1 MIKIKKKI
9 FFVIKSAFALVIFLT
24 LVLFFYAAFFFDPSS
39 IERKTVKN
47 EIIEEEQLIEEEEKR
62 LIEEERLKEEE
73 KQKLKEKTKIKQVK
87 TTLKDGLYATV
98 GNKAI
103 TRSDI
108 LNEIKSI
115 LILNNMNYSDEKRQE
130 LQQMAVKSVIKRN
143 IKEIEIDKNDFL
155 EFSQTDLNFHLN
167 RLASNA
173 NMDLATLKNIC
184 ISNGLDFSIIEN
196 KMKIELL
203 WNSLIFHLYRNKV
216 SVNLGEIDKQL
227 KLNQNKKEFNEYLI
241 SEIVVKAVEKDK
253 LESMIKDI
261 KKKIEIEG
269 FKNVAMKLSIS
280 ESAMSGGDLGWL
292 NENKLAE
299 KFRSILSN
307 TPIGSL
313 SKPILLNKNILIFK
327 VRDKR
332 KIKKETNL
340 EELKNQLVDSEKTKM
355 LNMYSRS
362 HYDKLRRL
370 ISIKFFN
377 E

>member
-1 MIKIKKKI
+1 M
-9 FFVIKSAFALVIFLT
+9 T
-24 LVLFFYAAFFFDPSS
+24 
-39 IERKTVKN
+39 
-47 EIIEEEQLIEEEEKR
+47 
-62 LIEEERLKEEE
+62 
-73 KQKLKEKTKIKQVK
+73 
-87 TTLKDGLYATV
+87 
-98 GNKAI
+98 
-103 TRSDI
+103 
-108 LNEIKSI
+108 
-115 LILNNMNYSDEKRQE
+115 YSDDTREE
-130 LQQMAVKSVIKRN
+130 LQQMAVKSVVKRN
-143 IKEIEIDKNDFL
+143 IKEIEIDKHDFL
-155 EFSQTDLNFHLN
+155 QFSQTDLNFHLN
-167 RLASNA
+167 RIAKNA

-203 WNSLIFHLYRNKV
+203 WNSLIFQIYRNKI
-216 SVNLGEIDKQL
+216 SVDLDEIDKQL

-241 SEIVVKAVEKDK
+241 SEIVVKAAEKDK

-261 KKKIEIEG
+261 KRRIEIEG

-280 ESAMSGGDLGWL
+280 QSAMSGGDLGWL
-292 NENKLAE
+292 NENRIAE

-313 SKPILLNKNILIFK
+313 SKTILLNENILIFK

-332 KIKKETNL
+332 KIKKEINL